1 MRFKPKKSRCMIIKK
16 GKVTSRFKLEVQGE
30 PIPSIVGNPI
40 KCLGRWFDDSL
51 TDRHNVD
58 STVQQTEEWLRRI
71 EKSGLPGKFK
81 AWLYQHG
88 LLPRLMWLLTVY
100 ELPLSR
106 VAEIERKVNK
116 HLRKW
121 LGIPPSFTAV
131 GLYTKSGQLQLPLSS
146 VVEEYKVAKCRT
158 VLLYSDSQDQ
168 KVREAGVTTRAG
180 RKFKANELVAQAK
193 SMLLIRDIIGAT
205 NSGRQGLG
213 SSHFQQWGKASKK
226 ERRAMVQ
233 TEVRQLEEEGR
244 RAKAVALSSQG
255 AWTRWNLPSRKLT
268 WADVWKLEPFRISFL
283 LRSVYDTLPSPANLC
298 RWNLREDPACKL
310 CGERGTMAHILSGC
324 KVALAQGRY
333 RWRHDKVLAVIAELL
348 EQQRRKK
355 RQDRPRPDLAMTFVR
370 EGEVKPAAGR
380 RDNSILQRAK
390 SWELRVDLGRRMHF
404 PQVVQTNLRPD
415 AVLSS
420 EDGKKIVMIELTVP
434 WEEGCEEANER
445 KRAKYQDLLQQCRD
459 KGWQAWLFPVEVGCR
474 GFPAQSVWK
483 MLSAVGITG
492 RDKKVAVR
500 KMGEAAERASCWL
513 WCRRETTSW
522 KPGGADEQ

>member
-1 MRFKPKKSRCMIIKK
+1 M
-16 GKVTSRFKLEVQGE
+16 
-30 PIPSIVGNPI
+30 
-40 KCLGRWFDDSL
+40 
-51 TDRHNVD
+51 
-58 STVQQTEEWLRRI
+58 EELR
-71 EKSGLPGKFK
+71 E
-81 AWLYQHG
+81 
-88 LLPRLMWLLTVY
+88 
-100 ELPLSR
+100 
-106 VAEIERKVNK
+106 
-116 HLRKW
+116 
-121 LGIPPSFTAV
+121 
-131 GLYTKSGQLQLPLSS
+131 
-146 VVEEYKVAKCRT
+146 VVEEARALLE
-158 VLLYSDSQDQ
+158 VLNEQSEQLDAREIEDVDDQ

-459 KGWQAWLFPVEVGCR
+459 KGWQAWLF
-474 GFPAQSVWK
+474 QLK
-483 MLSAVGITG
+483 
-492 RDKKVAVR
+492 
-500 KMGEAAERASCWL
+500 
-513 WCRRETTSW
+513 
-522 KPGGADEQ
+522 